1 MGLLCPGSLPG
12 ARSLSLTDGRQRAA
26 VCVDGISS
34 TAQAAACIVLLTF
47 KVAFLSQEKLF

>member
-47 KVAFLSQEKLF
+47 KVSFLSQEKLC

>member
-26 VCVDGISS
+26 VCIDGISS
-34 TAQAAACIVLLTF
+34 TAQAAACIVLFTF
-47 KVAFLSQEKLF
+47 KVAFLSQEKLC